1 MGDKLK
7 NYGIVDKLNIKI
19 IHNIINPALSNYFN
33 EMLDKNMFLD
43 YYNRLVSF
51 GMENEVISLDTSDIF
66 DKTGIYA
73 IDITNLNVD
82 EGNNIYFDIIS
93 IHATYQLIDFICS
106 YEIEDKNF
114 IFLDLSDDTI
124 LLNFW
129 SDVIVGYAYEFF
141 IDKDISLEPYK
152 KLFYLNFFGFHYK
165 INFKN
170 HYVNLI
176 SKSNTITKDL
186 YRELLSLN
194 IKSKDINNNMY
205 LNYSIDAYDNNKD
218 EIDDLIYIL
227 KSNNRLHHEKL
238 YVRVFIEDLNSNK
251 CAYIYNQLNKIKIA
265 DDINIDLYTHKL
277 YDNHVILNKY
287 IKLFNTITKKKVN
300 VTYA

>member
-106 YEIEDKNF
+106 YEIEDKNLF
-114 IFLDLSDDTI
+114 FLDLSDDTI

-141 IDKDISLEPYK
+141 IDKFK
-152 KLFYLNFFGFHYK
+152 KFCGMKFGK
-165 INFKN
+165 
-170 HYVNLI
+170 
-176 SKSNTITKDL
+176 TIVL
-186 YRELLSLN
+186 C
-194 IKSKDINNNMY
+194 
-205 LNYSIDAYDNNKD
+205 
-218 EIDDLIYIL
+218 IL
-227 KSNNRLHHEKL
+227 KSFCNVLAISLLQTNVGKFIVANKL
-238 YVRVFIEDLNSNK
+238 GISRPLIE
-251 CAYIYNQLNKIKIA
+251 
-265 DDINIDLYTHKL
+265 
-277 YDNHVILNKY
+277 
-287 IKLFNTITKKKVN
+287 
-300 VTYA
+300 